1 MWPSFF
7 VCLVVIAL
15 LFCNLSIHSSVY
27 GNTTDI
33 LDYNNTSYVNSH
45 DAIDDVSIIESH
57 TNDTNIPHVTIMFDA
72 SSLNGNI
79 ETKDSTVDDV
89 KPSINKQIP
98 DDIVDDVKPSVSK
111 ATPDEKTNDSKPNV
125 STATHDDISNDSKPN
140 ISKTTPD
147 DISNDSKPHVKQPIP
162 NDTIKDAKANENHS
176 TPDDK
181 LDNTKPSAK
190 QPLPEE
196 SVDDAKP
203 SARKQ
208 AKREEITSKVNT
220 RKTNDLSDEES
231 KRIEEERL
239 KLQAEAR
246 LRRRQKE
253 REKESRLATKELL
266 HAGSSEYCDWKSQPI
281 AFIKGDV
288 CGAYYKVLGIN
299 RKKSLFDKQDIKK
312 AYRQKSLS
320 VHPDKNPSEDASA
333 AFKVVQDAYECLLDD
348 NCRVDYD
355 NQLKIAEENV
365 SQFRRTIKAKIAQA
379 TVEIAGHVHYY
390 VSIAANYIY
399 QTGMDLWNIAGEWEV
414 DWMGEPRPIGK
425 ALMMVG
431 LVMKGRFL
439 LQLHALSY
447 AVVRVNYEIAKARG
461 LL

>member
-1 MWPSFF
+1 MSGIKLKSLLVMWPSCF
-7 VCLVVIAL
+7 VCLVVLAL
-15 LFCNLSIHSSVY
+15 LFCNISINSSVY

-33 LDYNNTSYVNSH
+33 FDYNNASYVNGH
-45 DAIDDVSIIESH
+45 DTIDDLTGLESLRE
-57 TNDTNIPHVTIMFDA
+57 NDTHIPHVTIMFD
-72 SSLNGNI
+72 SSSFNGNKEGNEPTI
-79 ETKDSTVDDV
+79 EEIKSTIKESIDDDT
-89 KPSINKQIP
+89 I
-98 DDIVDDVKPSVSK
+98 
-111 ATPDEKTNDSKPNV
+111 DEKPTTSKPV
-125 STATHDDISNDSKPN
+125 PEDVIDEKP
-140 ISKTTPD
+140 TTTKSVP
-147 DISNDSKPHVKQPIP
+147 K
-162 NDTIKDAKANENHS
+162 DTIDEKPTTTKS
-176 TPDDK
+176 TP
-181 LDNTKPSAK
+181 
-190 QPLPEE
+190 E
-196 SVDDAKP
+196 DAKP
-203 SARKQ
+203 STMKPTPEDAKEDTTPNNKRQSTADTVSGSKSKKSN
-208 AKREEITSKVNT
+208 KREEVSRVNISKA
-220 RKTNDLSDEES
+220 KDSISDEES

-266 HAGSSEYCDWKSQPI
+266 HAGSSEYCDWKTQPI

-348 NCRVDYD
+348 ECRVDYD

-365 SQFRRTIKAKIAQA
+365 SQIRQTIKAKIARA
-379 TVEIAGHVHYY
+379 SVEIAGHVHYY

-399 QTGMDLWNIAGEWEV
+399 QTGMDLWNIAGEWEI
-414 DWMGEPRPIGK
+414 DWMGEPRPVGK
-425 ALMMVG
+425 VLMIAT
-431 LVMKGRFL
+431 LVLKGRLL

-447 AVVRVNYEIAKARG
+447 VVVRVNHELAKARG

>member
-1 MWPSFF
+1 MSGIKLKSLLVMWPSCF
-7 VCLVVIAL
+7 VCLVVMAL
-15 LFCNLSIHSSVY
+15 LFCNLSINSSVY

-33 LDYNNTSYVNSH
+33 FDYNNASYVNGH
-45 DAIDDVSIIESH
+45 DPIDDLTDVESLRK
-57 TNDTNIPHVTIMFDA
+57 NDTHIPHVTIMFD
-72 SSLNGNI
+72 SSSFNGNKEGNEPTI
-79 ETKDSTVDDV
+79 EEIKSTI
-89 KPSINKQIP
+89 KES
-98 DDIVDDVKPSVSK
+98 IVDD
-111 ATPDEKTNDSKPNV
+111 AIDEKP
-125 STATHDDISNDSKPN
+125 
-140 ISKTTPD
+140 TTKKSAPD
-147 DISNDSKPHVKQPIP
+147 YVIDEEP
-162 NDTIKDAKANENHS
+162 T
-176 TPDDK
+176 
-181 LDNTKPSAK
+181 TKKSA
-190 QPLPEE
+190 P
-196 SVDDAKP
+196 DDAKP
-203 SARKQ
+203 SPKKTTPEDAKPSPKKTTPEDAKEDATPNNKRQSTADTVSGTKSKKTN
-208 AKREEITSKVNT
+208 KREEVSKINIA
-220 RKTNDLSDEES
+220 KAKDSISDEES

-266 HAGSSEYCDWKSQPI
+266 HAGSSEYCDWKTQPI

-348 NCRVDYD
+348 ECRVDYD

-365 SQFRRTIKAKIAQA
+365 SQIRQTIKAKIARA
-379 TVEIAGHVHYY
+379 SVEAAGHIHYY
-390 VSIAANYIY
+390 LSIAANYIY

-414 DWMGEPRPIGK
+414 DWLGEPRPVGK
-425 ALMMVG
+425 VLMIAT
-431 LVMKGRFL
+431 LVLKGRIL

-447 AVVRVNYEIAKARG
+447 VVVRVNYELAKARG